1 MSLAL
6 TWISY
11 RSFRFSWDNLQHRLH
26 LFQIKNKQKDRTK
39 EEAIISKFIYQDSRK
54 KFYEKIQEIGIWSD
68 MNKREGSDFWKRRNK
83 INQKKGIVSLD
94 KISTSISVLFI
105 TTRAYFSSN
114 FLLVNFNP
122 IPIFLQNK

>member
-1 MSLAL
+1 M
-6 TWISY
+6 
-11 RSFRFSWDNLQHRLH
+11 D
-26 LFQIKNKQKDRTK
+26 
-39 EEAIISKFIYQDSRK
+39 
-54 KFYEKIQEIGIWSD
+54 
-68 MNKREGSDFWKRRNK
+68 KREGSDFWKRRNK